1 MALNE
6 EYLRLNLY
14 KKPADAIRNLEVQ
27 TEKFAYDLHY
37 NVFTRGEVTDYE
49 AISVSITN
57 ILLTSFNE
65 ILFKNNLGSSVSF
78 MLFSNASNTE
88 FAETLVDRIIAEI
101 LLYETR
107 IDIVQ
112 SKVMVSIDRDIH
124 TLDIEIPYVIKQ
136 SGLTSLYKQRIS
148 V

>member
-14 KKPADAIRNLEVQ
+14 KKPADTIRNLEVQ

-65 ILFKNNLGSSVSF
+65 ILFKNNLGSSTSF
-78 MLFSNASNTE
+78 ILFGNASNTE
-88 FAETLVDRIIAEI
+88 YSETLVDRIIAEI

-107 IDIVQ
+107 IQIVE
-112 SKVMVSIDRDIH
+112 SNVMVNINRDTH

-136 SGLTSLYKQRIS
+136 SGLTSLYKKRIS